1 MKTNLRVGILML
13 VLTVVCDGCFLIPP
27 PRSAYRPIHQYAQ
40 NGDAVAVAA
49 DLATN
54 FSDLNLP
61 DDGGLTPLH
70 LAAAH
75 CHTNVVVLLLNKG
88 ASINRKGMGGA
99 TPLHL
104 AAQEGC
110 VDCIIVLLERG
121 AKINARD
128 DEGRTPLKRAEA
140 WQQDPAAQLIRDHG
154 GKE

>member
-1 MKTNLRVGILML
+1 MKLNFNILVF
-13 VLTVVCDGCFLIPP
+13 VLAVALIAVANGCVSP
-27 PRSAYRPIHQYAQ
+27 PRSAYRPIHQFAEA
-40 NGDAVAVAA
+40 GDAAAVAQ

-54 FSDLNLP
+54 SSDLDVP

-75 CHTNVVVLLLNKG
+75 CRTNVVLLLLDEG
-88 ASINRKGMGGA
+88 AKVNARAKGGA

-110 VDCIIVLLERG
+110 VDVVTILLARG

-128 DEGRTPLKRAEA
+128 DKGYTPLKRAEL
-140 WQQDPAAQLIRDHG
+140 WHQDAAAQILRQHG
-154 GKE
+154 GTE